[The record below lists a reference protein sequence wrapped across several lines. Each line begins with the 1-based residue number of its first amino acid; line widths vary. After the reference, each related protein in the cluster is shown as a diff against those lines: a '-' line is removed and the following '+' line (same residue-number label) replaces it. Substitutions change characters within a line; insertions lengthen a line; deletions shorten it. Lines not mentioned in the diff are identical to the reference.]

1 MSSQGQFN
9 VNRGAVFA
17 GLGQTRVDAGIIV
30 INGTNAIQTGRTV
43 EQAAGVWYGNNIFS
57 GPGTFVWSGGT
68 IAAAISLQTNIAFNI
83 TGAAQKLLDISGAPG
98 VIRSPGPGM
107 WTGAGTVY
115 CDAASVFENDGTFT
129 VQNDS
134 SFAGYTGGSPFPVF
148 INNGTFRKNT
158 TTGTTIFHSDNGG
171 VAFNNNGTVDLQTG
185 SVAINGGYT
194 LSGSPQLKLV
204 LGGLNPGNQFS
215 QETFAGS
222 ATLGGLLSVTLTSGF
237 SPTNGQSFAIVTY
250 GSESGQIGRA
260 HV

>member
-1 MSSQGQFN
+1 
-9 VNRGAVFA
+9 VNGGAIFA
-17 GLGQTRVDAGIIV
+17 GPGETRVDAGIIV

-68 IAAAISLQTNIAFNI
+68 IAAAISLQMNIAFNI

-134 SFAGYTGGSPFPVF
+134 SFAGYTRRLALP
-148 INNGTFRKNT
+148 
-158 TTGTTIFHSDNGG
+158 G
-171 VAFNNNGTVDLQTG
+171 VHQQRHV
-185 SVAINGGYT
+185 
-194 LSGSPQLKLV
+194 PQEHHDRHDHLPLRQWRCRV
-204 LGGLNPGNQFS
+204 Q
-215 QETFAGS
+215 Q
-222 ATLGGLLSVTLTSGF
+222 
-237 SPTNGQSFAIVTY
+237 
-250 GSESGQIGRA
+250 
-260 HV
+260 